1 MQVGTLDALW
11 RYPVKSLG
19 GERLIRSRADT
30 AGLPGD
36 RILCLRDEGNGEILS
51 AKRLP
56 AMLGLQARYDEE
68 SGGVVIA
75 TTAGDLID
83 SADPFASALLGAQL
97 GRVVSLLPLMEDD
110 AHYRRRVPLNPDG
123 VKRLLGLSLQDE
135 LPKADVPD
143 EVRLVLRQY
152 VTWPGSHFDVAPL
165 HVVTR
170 QSLEKLAGGSDDI
183 ARPERYR
190 ANLVL
195 DCETLADWPEQ
206 AWIGHRLCI
215 GDAVI
220 AITQA
225 TIRCAM
231 PRHAQPDLPDNPAVS
246 SRLRDKTGQVLGVYA
261 RVIRGGML
269 ECGAEVGVEP
279 DRGER
284 RYYDVPAF
292 AQPGREALAPRP
304 RSDRLWRVTEVIRES
319 AEITSFWMKPEDGA
333 LLPFLPG
340 QHVIV
345 RLPGGGDSRVY
356 SLSSGVE
363 DTACRISVRRDP
375 SRDAGFTAMLVDRI
389 KVGDALRIKGP
400 LGSFAVHP
408 ADSRPIVLASAGIG
422 ITPFLSI
429 LRSAIAHRPTRPIHL
444 FHCTDTPAGFA
455 FEGELRS
462 ALRLLPNLQINVL
475 AKAPRD
481 SEGRLAF
488 SQARLGAVRLVSSPL
503 FGAGASMMLCGSPG
517 FVELLGGQLR
527 AHGVADARWT
537 SELFIPAD
545 KARFQAGSALAGSF
559 RVKVNATLEGAWGDA
574 GNLLEW
580 IEAAGYAAPN
590 GCRYGACGA
599 CAARLVAGKVEYLPG
614 VTAPTDPGTV
624 LLCTARPASDIE
636 LETDI
641 HPIAG

>member
-1 MQVGTLDALW
+1 MRSARVDALW

-19 GERLIRSRADT
+19 GERLACSPVDA

-36 RILCLRDEGNGEILS
+36 RRFCLRDEGNGEILS

-75 TTAGDLID
+75 TPAGDLID
-83 SADPFASALLGAQL
+83 SIDPFASALLGAQL
-97 GRVVSLLPLMEDD
+97 GRVVSLLPLMEED

-123 VKRLLGLSLQDE
+123 LKRLLGLSLQDE

-143 EVRLVLRQY
+143 EVRSVLRQY

-195 DCETLADWPEQ
+195 DCEALSDWPEQ

-225 TIRCAM
+225 TVRCAM
-231 PRHAQPDLPDNPAVS
+231 PRHAQRDLPDNPAVS
-246 SRLRDKTGQVLGVYA
+246 SRLRDKTGHVLGVYA

-284 RYYDVPAF
+284 RYYDMPTF
-292 AQPGREALAPRP
+292 AQPGRDVPAPRP
-304 RSDRLWRVTEVIRES
+304 RDDRLCRVTEVIRES

-356 SLSSGVE
+356 SLSSGVA

-375 SRDAGFTAMLVDRI
+375 SRDAGFTAMLADRI

-408 ADSRPIVLASAGIG
+408 ADSSPLVLASAGVG

-444 FHCTDTPAGFA
+444 FHCTDTPTGFA

-462 ALRLLPNLQINVL
+462 ALRLLPNLQIDVL
-475 AKAPRD
+475 ANSPRD
-481 SEGRLAF
+481 SEERLAF
-488 SQARLGAVRLVSSPL
+488 SQARLDAVRLVSSPL
-503 FGAGASMMLCGSPG
+503 FGAGASIMLCGSPG
-517 FVELLGGQLR
+517 FAVLLGSQLR
-527 AHGVADARWT
+527 ALGIDDARWA
-537 SELFIPAD
+537 SEQFVPAGG
-545 KARFQAGSALAGSF
+545 AGFMVDSPPAGTF
-559 RVKVNATLEGAWGDA
+559 LVKVNATLEGAWGDA
-574 GNLLEW
+574 GSLLEW
-580 IEAAGYAAPN
+580 IEAAGYEAPN
-590 GCRYGACGA
+590 GCRYGGCGA
-599 CAARLVAGKVEYLPG
+599 CAARLVAGRVEYPPG
-614 VTAPTDPGTV
+614 MTAPADPWTV

-636 LETDI
+636 LEADL
-641 HPIAG
+641 HPIAD